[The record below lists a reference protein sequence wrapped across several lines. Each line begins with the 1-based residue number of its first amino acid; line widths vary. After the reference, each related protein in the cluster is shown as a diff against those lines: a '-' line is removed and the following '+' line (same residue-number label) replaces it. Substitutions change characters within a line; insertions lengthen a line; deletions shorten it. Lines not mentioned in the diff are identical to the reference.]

1 MKLVQKVLLV
11 YALLVTI
18 GGIVGYA
25 TTDPPSTPSLIAG
38 VISGV
43 LLLYSCWLWGQKP
56 LVGFIL
62 GLVVSIAL
70 LGRFTGVAFSKGLA
84 MWPTGVVI
92 FFSAVTIVV
101 LIAAFLQERKNFSRP
116 QGASAEEEAPG
127 AEAGKAEAEIED
139 APSEDA

>member
-1 MKLVQKVLLV
+1 
-11 YALLVTI
+11 
-18 GGIVGYA
+18 
-25 TTDPPSTPSLIAG
+25 

-62 GLVVSIAL
+62 GLAVSIAL

-101 LIAAFLQERKNFSRP
+101 LIGSFLKERKNSSMT
-116 QGASAEEEAPG
+116 QETAAADEGASTET
-127 AEAGKAEAEIED
+127 GKAEAEED
-139 APSEDA
+139 ASSEEA

>member
-11 YALLVTI
+11 FALLVTI

-62 GLVVSIAL
+62 GLAVSIAL

-101 LIAAFLQERKNFSRP
+101 LIGSFLKERKNSSMT
-116 QGASAEEEAPG
+116 QETAAADEGASTET
-127 AEAGKAEAEIED
+127 GKAEAEED
-139 APSEDA
+139 ASSEEA

>member
-1 MKLVQKVLLV
+1 MKFVQLVLLGF
-11 YALLVTI
+11 ALLVTV
-18 GGIVGYA
+18 GGIIGYA
-25 TTDPPSTPSLIAG
+25 TTDPPSTPSLLAG
-38 VISGV
+38 VISGA

-70 LGRFTGVAFSKGLA
+70 LGRFTGVAFSKSFK

-101 LIAAFLQERKNFSRP
+101 LVGSFLKERKNSSLRQEP
-116 QGASAEEEAPG
+116 AAADEGASTET
-127 AEAGKAEAEIED
+127 GKAETEED
-139 APSEDA
+139 VSSEEA